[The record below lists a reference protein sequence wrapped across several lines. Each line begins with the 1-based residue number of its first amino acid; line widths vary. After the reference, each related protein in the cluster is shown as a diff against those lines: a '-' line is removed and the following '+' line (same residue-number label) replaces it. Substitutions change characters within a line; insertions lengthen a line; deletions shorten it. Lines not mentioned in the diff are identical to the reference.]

1 LALFLIKKPA
11 LCRLFLF
18 AQSHQELMSPTT
30 GRFIFLSLVAL
41 SVPCAIL
48 PIWMIISL
56 TESIANKQ
64 PIIHFDTGL
73 LYFLLISVLWPMAA
87 VEFLGGHNKHNSKPF
102 ISWLIQHA
110 GAVFLSWFIICLL
123 LAVIGGFAVPKL
135 LKSHGYQPCHNPNA
149 IHRLGKGESLIFTLE
164 ACPLDNQQ

>member
-1 LALFLIKKPA
+1 MPA
-11 LCRLFLF
+11 FSLC
-18 AQSHQELMSPTT
+18 SKSSVLMSPTT
-30 GRFIFLSLVAL
+30 GRYIFLSLVAL

-64 PIIHFDTGL
+64 TIIHLDTGL

-87 VEFLGGHNKHNSKPF
+87 VEFLGGSNKQNSKPL
-102 ISWLIQHA
+102 ISWLMQHA

-149 IHRLGKGESLIFTLE
+149 IHRLGKGESLIFALG
-164 ACPLDNQQ
+164 ACPLNNQQW